1 MAICD
6 AIIDNVGIFNS
17 ALSLDKMQSDK
28 ALLWLNFE
36 EEFKEGNFFSY
47 GIGARTYGSVWPDRT
62 PQPEMWQMKKTC
74 QPFDFSMVDETN
86 YIIQIWNHL
95 SFTPS
100 QYYDITWSLKEDDT
114 VIQSGIIDCPIEP
127 LQKKQVKLP
136 IVMPTI
142 KAGAE
147 YRIEL
152 TACIK
157 GNELWAK
164 KGHLVAWEQLEL
176 SWHKIEMLVAEPCK
190 GKLIVDNT
198 DSITV
203 VSGNNFSYTF
213 SRKEGKLI
221 SMVVNG
227 KEMLIEAPLM
237 NVWRAPLA
245 NELDDWTVW
254 SENRNGWKRSMVC
267 VR

>member
-1 MAICD
+1 MKLYIDGVEKAIGKASGKIRNLPYPINVGRNAEIHNCETNVAICD

-127 LQKKQVKLP
+127 LQNCL
-136 IVMPTI
+136 
-142 KAGAE
+142 
-147 YRIEL
+147 L
-152 TACIK
+152 
-157 GNELWAK
+157 
-164 KGHLVAWEQLEL
+164 
-176 SWHKIEMLVAEPCK
+176 
-190 GKLIVDNT
+190 
-198 DSITV
+198 
-203 VSGNNFSYTF
+203 YT
-213 SRKEGKLI
+213 SPSPR
-221 SMVVNG
+221 
-227 KEMLIEAPLM
+227 
-237 NVWRAPLA
+237 
-245 NELDDWTVW
+245 D
-254 SENRNGWKRSMVC
+254 
-267 VR
+267 